1 MRRSNRLD
9 ATVAAHRSMA
19 SESTPLTT
27 VRIETLSPPTTTAT
41 LSSKSSVGPSRC
53 TMLSAATSQASTAIS
68 RASAAKGTRAA
79 ASRITSQASS
89 KSTAVRVTACGHPAR
104 SATATEIH
112 NPMAQ
117 ATGVISGTSRSVT
130 HGR

>member
-1 MRRSNRLD
+1 MLVSESITAKVTRVALISLPRSTRARGVISETRVMRRSNRLD
-9 ATVAAHRSMA
+9 ATVAVHSSMA

-68 RASAAKGTRAA
+68 RASAA
-79 ASRITSQASS
+79 
-89 KSTAVRVTACGHPAR
+89 
-104 SATATEIH
+104 
-112 NPMAQ
+112 
-117 ATGVISGTSRSVT
+117 
-130 HGR
+130 